1 MSDHVKTVKSKRRI
15 VVGGLAIMLLASA
28 GAQAAENVY
37 AKPDGSWV
45 SLNGTVVSHTPKSF
59 TLDYGEGTILVE
71 TDDWDRGADGW
82 AILEGDQVTVYGKV
96 DDDLFEKTKI
106 EAESVYVEDM
116 NTLLTAPSSADEE
129 TIPTTITYFA
139 IPTDVD
145 LQVTGTVSSV
155 KGREFKIDTGAREM
169 TIDTLSMG
177 YNPLD
182 QHGLQKIEKG
192 DLVTVTGNLDKDF
205 FGGREL
211 EAENIISFN

>member
-1 MSDHVKTVKSKRRI
+1 
-15 VVGGLAIMLLASA
+15 ML
-28 GAQAAENVY
+28 
-37 AKPDGSWV
+37 
-45 SLNGTVVSHTPKSF
+45 SHRP
-59 TLDYGEGTILVE
+59 
-71 TDDWDRGADGW
+71 
-82 AILEGDQVTVYGKV
+82 
-96 DDDLFEKTKI
+96 
-106 EAESVYVEDM
+106 
-116 NTLLTAPSSADEE
+116 LLTAPSSADEE